1 MYPSQQHTIVPLSTL
16 NSSSPYLKALLNK
29 QKILSID
36 NNIEGEESTYPPF
49 QHFVSIRLE
58 SFEKKTKGIIC
69 VLDNKMIDPARLNI
83 ITTILNTVHDRCV
96 NEVNQIQEHEH
107 LISAR
112 DLASLDAEN
121 KLKFLADMSHE
132 IR

>member
-1 MYPSQQHTIVPLSTL
+1 MDHKEEAELSVYPEFQQ
-16 NSSSPYLKALLNK
+16 
-29 QKILSID
+29 
-36 NNIEGEESTYPPF
+36 
-49 QHFVSIRLE
+49 FVSTRLE
-58 SFEKKTKGIIC
+58 SFEKKDLIKGIIC
-69 VLDNKMIDPARLNI
+69 VLDKQPSMDPARLDT
-83 ITTILNTVHDRCV
+83 ITTILNAVHDRCV
-96 NEVNQIQEHEH
+96 NEINQIGERER

>member
-1 MYPSQQHTIVPLSTL
+1 M
-16 NSSSPYLKALLNK
+16 
-29 QKILSID
+29 
-36 NNIEGEESTYPPF
+36 G
-49 QHFVSIRLE
+49 
-58 SFEKKTKGIIC
+58 KGK
-69 VLDNKMIDPARLNI
+69 LDVV
-83 ITTILNTVHDRCV
+83 TTILNNVHDRCV
-96 NEVNQIQEHEH
+96 NELNQIQEHEV

>member
-1 MYPSQQHTIVPLSTL
+1 M
-16 NSSSPYLKALLNK
+16 
-29 QKILSID
+29 D
-36 NNIEGEESTYPPF
+36 
-49 QHFVSIRLE
+49 
-58 SFEKKTKGIIC
+58 KGK
-69 VLDNKMIDPARLNI
+69 LDVV
-83 ITTILNTVHDRCV
+83 TTILNSVHDRCV
-96 NEVNQIQEHEH
+96 NELNQIQEHEV